1 MIIQLM
7 MKKALHKR
15 KEKAKLITASPSSES
30 GDSSI
35 TKLNCVNVLGKK
47 RLNDKFYEGYNK
59 NQNDQVPENNNS
71 SDKESDKEVSD
82 FLLTRK
88 FLTFLLVK
96 ILQMN
101 GYLKN
106 CETEIFIQK
115 QSTRVVLQKYVF
127 RRDLFWNVVF
137 LHLWSK
143 TVKNTCERVHF

>member
-1 MIIQLM
+1 M
-7 MKKALHKR
+7 
-15 KEKAKLITASPSSES
+15 
-30 GDSSI
+30 
-35 TKLNCVNVLGKK
+35 GKK
-47 RLNDKFYEGYNK
+47 RLIDKFYEGYNK
-59 NQNDQVPENNNS
+59 NQNDQAPENNNS

-115 QSTRVVLQKYVF
+115 QSTRVVLQK
-127 RRDLFWNVVF
+127 
-137 LHLWSK
+137 
-143 TVKNTCERVHF
+143 